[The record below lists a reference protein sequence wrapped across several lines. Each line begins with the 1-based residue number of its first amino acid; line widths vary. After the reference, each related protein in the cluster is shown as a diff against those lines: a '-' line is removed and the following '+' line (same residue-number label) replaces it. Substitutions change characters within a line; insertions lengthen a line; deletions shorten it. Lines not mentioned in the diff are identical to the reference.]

1 MKKSM
6 LRRIL
11 VCAFAALFTL
21 TAAHAR
27 EPRAAAQ
34 IPIPLPDGKKI
45 TLQQYRGKVVLLAIF
60 STMCGDCV
68 DNMEMLN
75 RVQKELG
82 PKGFQAIGGAGDEDA
97 QYTVSGFVQR
107 YKIGFPVG
115 YLTKDQMIA
124 LADIAPGRR
133 PVAPIFLFIDKRG
146 IVRFQYYGDDSFFK
160 TSERA
165 TRLTV
170 EGLLKEQ
177 VK

>member
-1 MKKSM
+1 MS
-6 LRRIL
+6 RRIL
-11 VCAFAALFTL
+11 VCALAALFTL

-27 EPRAAAQ
+27 EPRPASQ

-45 TLQQYRGKVVLLAIF
+45 SLEQYRGKVVLLAIF
-60 STMCGDCV
+60 STMCPDCV
-68 DNMEMLN
+68 ENMEMLS
-75 RVQKELG
+75 RVQKDLG

-115 YLTKDQMIA
+115 FLNKDQMIA
-124 LADIAPGRR
+124 IADIGPGRR
-133 PVAPIFLFIDKRG
+133 AIAPIFLFIDKRG

-160 TSERA
+160 ASEKG
-165 TRLTV
+165 TRLTI

-177 VK
+177 LK

>member
-1 MKKSM
+1 MRKSM
-6 LRRIL
+6 LRRISL
-11 VCAFAALFTL
+11 CAFAALFTL

-27 EPRAAAQ
+27 QPRPAAQ

-45 TLQQYRGKVVLLAIF
+45 RLEQYRGKVVVLAIF
-60 STMCGDCV
+60 STTCPDCIE
-68 DNMEMLN
+68 NMEMLS
-75 RVQKELG
+75 RVQKDFG

-133 PVAPIFLFIDKRG
+133 PIAPIFLFIDKRG
-146 IVRFQYYGDDSFFK
+146 IVRFQYYGDDPFFK
-160 TSERA
+160 SSEKG
-165 TRLTV
+165 TRQLV

>member
-1 MKKSM
+1 MPPRV
-6 LRRIL
+6 LL
-11 VCAFAALFTL
+11 CVLAALFTL
-21 TAAHAR
+21 APAHAR
-27 EPRAAAQ
+27 EPRPAAQ

-60 STMCGDCV
+60 SIMCPDCIENV
-68 DNMEMLN
+68 EMLN
-75 RVQKELG
+75 RVQKDLG

-107 YKIGFPVG
+107 YKIAFPVG

-124 LADIAPGRR
+124 LADIAPNRR

-160 TSERA
+160 VAAYSERG
-165 TRLTV
+165 TRQTI

-177 VK
+177 FK

>member
-1 MKKSM
+1 M
-6 LRRIL
+6 LRRMF
-11 VCAFAALFTL
+11 VCAFAAVFML
-21 TAAHAR
+21 TVAHSR
-27 EPRAAAQ
+27 EPRLAAQ

-60 STMCGDCV
+60 STTCSDCI

-75 RVQKELG
+75 RVQKDLG
-82 PKGFQAIGGAGDEDA
+82 PKGFQAIGGAGDDDA
-97 QYTVSGFVQR
+97 QYIVSGFVQR

-124 LADIAPGRR
+124 LADIAPNRR

-160 TSERA
+160 VAAYSERG
-165 TRLTV
+165 TRQTI

-177 VK
+177 FK

>member
-1 MKKSM
+1 MSPKV
-6 LRRIL
+6 LL
-11 VCAFAALFTL
+11 CVLAALFAL
-21 TAAHAR
+21 APAHAR
-27 EPRAAAQ
+27 EPRPAAQ
-34 IPIPLPDGKKI
+34 VPIPLPDGKKI

-60 STMCGDCV
+60 STMCPDCI
-68 DNMEMLN
+68 DNIEMLS
-75 RVQKELG
+75 RVQKDFG
-82 PKGFQAIGGAGDEDA
+82 PRGFQAIGGAGDDNA
-97 QYTVSGFVQR
+97 QYLVSGFVQR

-146 IVRFQYYGDDSFFK
+146 IVRFQYYGDAPFFK